1 VTVTISGAC
10 SRQNTDEAE
19 VTCEVATKG
28 FEAAISSLCADPE
41 YATEC
46 AEGIDEPLPSTVVL
60 PEGYFNM
67 FPVVITEGGD
77 SLPSATAAAT
87 VSISSASVTASRSTV
102 TSSASRS
109 AAATGSDSE
118 SSTGSDSE
126 SATGASASPTS
137 SNLEEA
143 TGAAQMMQV
152 PALAGI
158 GAAVAAF
165 FL

>member
-19 VTCEVATKG
+19 VTCEVATVG

-118 SSTGSDSE
+118 S
-126 SATGASASPTS
+126 ATGASASPTS